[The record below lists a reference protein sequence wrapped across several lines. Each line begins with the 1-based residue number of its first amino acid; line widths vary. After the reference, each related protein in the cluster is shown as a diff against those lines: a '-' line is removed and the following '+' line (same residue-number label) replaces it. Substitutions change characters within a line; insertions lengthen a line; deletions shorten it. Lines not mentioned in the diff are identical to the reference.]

1 MGTKP
6 KKNHFMIKN
15 SHNFRSTRK
24 TKSNGAFFSAFSVSL
39 QTTTKKK
46 SIQQNHIHTQK
57 KNTPDQSS
65 TSKTQRKRHPSE
77 LSKKKGIQKILA
89 RANIN
94 QQRKILSF
102 LLDLL
107 F

>member
-1 MGTKP
+1 MVP
-6 KKNHFMIKN
+6 FSLLSPFHFK
-15 SHNFRSTRK
+15 
-24 TKSNGAFFSAFSVSL
+24 
-39 QTTTKKK
+39 QQQKK

-77 LSKKKGIQKILA
+77 LSKKKKGIQKILA